1 MANSSQPFLPTEA
14 AASQSTSRSRA
25 KRANEGI
32 WEPPV
37 ISAARKPTNRRK
49 EKSRLLSMDSSLAEH
64 PRRGSL
70 RRRRESSSALREY
83 SPVRG
88 LSIYLLLLTGGR
100 RHRVGGLAH
109 SCAEWAEENSQSHN
123 LRYTLLYWFQ
133 FMMLIFVIYTF
144 CRINLAMVDL

>member
-1 MANSSQPFLPTEA
+1 MRRQGVGCSVG
-14 AASQSTSRSRA
+14 TSRICITAGVRRFRGRKFCASLMQNAGFAAPSGSPKRGWTTHLNPSFPRKLPQANPPAGA

-32 WEPPV
+32 WKPPV

-88 LSIYLLLLTGGR
+88 LSIYLLLLTVV
-100 RHRVGGLAH
+100 VGTVWEA
-109 SCAEWAEENSQSHN
+109 
-123 LRYTLLYWFQ
+123 
-133 FMMLIFVIYTF
+133 
-144 CRINLAMVDL
+144 